1 MGNQFKRI
9 LLIALLLITFPA
21 VTYSQKATYD
31 QLNKQLAALYK
42 KGQVDDAIKIAE
54 KALQVAEETFGE
66 KHPYVSASLN
76 NIALL
81 YLSQREYDKAESYY
95 ERSLKIAEELL
106 GENHPRLIDIL
117 EKMAQCCEA
126 MGKYDKVD
134 VIEDR
139 IGDIEDMNS

>member
-9 LLIALLLITFPA
+9 FLIALLLITFPA

-31 QLNKQLAALYK
+31 QLNQQLASLFK
-42 KGQVDDAIKIAE
+42 KGQIDDAIKIAE
-54 KALQVAEETFGE
+54 KALKVAEDTFGE

-81 YLSQREYDKAESYY
+81 HMSQKEYEKAEYYY

-117 EKMAQCCEA
+117 EKMAKCCEEI
-126 MGKYDKVD
+126 GNYDKVN

-139 IGDIEDMNS
+139 IDDIEDMNS